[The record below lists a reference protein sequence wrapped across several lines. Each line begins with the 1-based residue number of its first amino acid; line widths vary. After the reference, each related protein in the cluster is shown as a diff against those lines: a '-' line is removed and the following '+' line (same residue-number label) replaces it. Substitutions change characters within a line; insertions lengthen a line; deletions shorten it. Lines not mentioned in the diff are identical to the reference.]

1 MKVKTMSKKIWI
13 IIIIVIIL
21 GIICGITL
29 NKKDVETT
37 NTPNIIKEN
46 ELKNEEII
54 NNEENNVIEN
64 EENIEVTESDLTTN
78 TSTES
83 FTENPKTAEEKAIEI
98 VKKDYGTEENTSF
111 AVEGM
116 DQSGRYIVAVRNSD
130 TTEALAFYFV
140 DMSNGTF
147 TKK

>member
-13 IIIIVIIL
+13 IIVIVIIL
-21 GIICGITL
+21 GIICGILL
-29 NKKDVETT
+29 NKKSSNTT
-37 NTPNIIKEN
+37 NTQN
-46 ELKNEEII
+46 EIVKNKIENEEII
-54 NNEENNVIEN
+54 NNEENSVNEQ
-64 EENIEVTESDLTTN
+64 EENIEVTEPETTT

-83 FTENPKTAEEKAIEI
+83 FTENPETAEEKAIEI
-98 VKKDYGTEENTSF
+98 VKKDYGDESNTSF

-116 DQSGRYIVAVRNSD
+116 DQNGRYIVTVRNST

-140 DMSNGTF
+140 NISDGTF